1 MNTFLNQ
8 MVKNDNLT
16 YTENG
21 GVTRKTTESKV
32 LDMFAV
38 GGAYRQRSDEDVML
52 LFKNA
57 FEENPDLAMKCLF
70 YIRDARGGQ
79 GERRFFRVAYRWL
92 CRNYPTIAIK
102 NLNNISEY
110 GRWDDL
116 IYATEGTG
124 VEDAAFNLIKH
135 QLALDLQCKT
145 PSLLAKW
152 LPSQNASNSET
163 KRLGR
168 KLAKYLRMTSR
179 NYRKTLSTLR
189 ERINVLER
197 LMSAGEWHKIEFDK
211 IPSRA
216 GIIYRNAFARRDI
229 LAKKYEEF
237 AKNKDTKVN
246 AKVLYP
252 YEVVSEA
259 VNYNRSLWGKWK
271 EDELLN
277 DTERL
282 MINKYWSCMP
292 DYLEGKDC
300 SMMCVVDTSGSMTG
314 SNAAAPINIAIGL
327 GMYCAERIGGP
338 FKNHYISFSSR
349 PQLIS
354 IEGVDFVDK
363 VNRIYE
369 TNLCENTN
377 LEAVFDL
384 LLKTAKCPGV
394 KKSDIPKSI
403 IVISDMEIDS
413 GTRSWSWRSSI
424 EGWTKQTAATEME
437 KIRQKWAAEGYEL
450 PHLVYWNVDARE
462 NHILDSGPDIT
473 FVSGASPTIF
483 KSVLTGKSAWD
494 VMFDILMSKRY
505 EAVIA

>member
-70 YIRDARGGQ
+70 YLRDVRGGQ

-102 NLNNISEY
+102 NLNNVSEY

-116 IYATEGTG
+116 VYATEGTG
-124 VEDAAFNLIKH
+124 AESAAFNIIKH

-168 KLAKYLRMTSR
+168 KLAKYLGMTSR
-179 NYRKTLSTLR
+179 NYRKTLSILR

-216 GIIYRNAFARRDI
+216 GVIYRNAFARRDI

-246 AKVLYP
+246 ADALYP
-252 YEVVSEA
+252 HDIAHKAFQVSTMTPI
-259 VNYNRSLWGKWK
+259 
-271 EDELLN
+271 EDPS
-277 DTERL
+277 RL
-282 MINKYWSCMP
+282 MLQKYW
-292 DYLEGKDC
+292 DNLKDFYNGRKENAIAI
-300 SMMCVVDTSGSMTG
+300 VDTSGSMWGTPLE
-314 SNAAAPINIAIGL
+314 AAVSMGAYIADKSH
-327 GMYCAERIGGP
+327 GP
-338 FKNHYISFSSR
+338 FANHFITFSNR
-349 PQLIS
+349 PQLVKF
-354 IEGVDFVDK
+354 EGIDIVDK
-363 VNRIYE
+363 FYRCRSANWGA
-369 TNLCENTN
+369 NTN
-377 LEAVFDL
+377 LQAVFDML
-384 LLKTAKCPGV
+384 LSIAKDKNV
-394 KKSDIPKSI
+394 KAEDMPEKLFIF
-403 IVISDMEIDS
+403 SDMEFDQCVSFNISSSYSWNRWSDYSKDS
-413 GTRSWSWRSSI
+413 LDSDLERIAKR
-424 EGWTKQTAATEME
+424 
-437 KIRQKWAAEGYEL
+437 WAAAGYKLPKIIFWNLNARYNHIPAIGEGFSYVSGFS
-450 PHLVYWNVDARE
+450 PSMVDA
-462 NHILDSGPDIT
+462 ILSGKD
-473 FVSGASPTIF
+473 GYDLMLE
-483 KSVLTGKSAWD
+483 K
-494 VMFDILMSKRY
+494 LMSDRY
-505 EAVIA
+505 KAVTA

>member
-8 MVKNDNLT
+8 MVKNDNID

-21 GVTRKTTESKV
+21 GITRKTTESKV

-38 GGAYRQRSDEDVML
+38 GGAYRTRSDADVIL

-57 FEENPDLAMKCLF
+57 FNENRKLAMKCLF
-70 YIRDARGGQ
+70 YLRDIRGGQ
-79 GERRFFRVAYRWL
+79 GERRFFRVAFRWL
-92 CRNYPTIAIK
+92 CQNFPRTALK
-102 NLNNISEY
+102 NLENISEY

-116 IYATEGTG
+116 IYVAEGTP
-124 VEDAAFNLIKH
+124 VERQAFDIIKH
-135 QLALDLQCKT
+135 QLALDVQCKT

-152 LPSQNASNSET
+152 LPSINASNSET

-168 KLAKYLRMTSR
+168 AIAKFLHMTEKE
-179 NYRKTLSTLR
+179 YRKTLSVLR

-197 LMSAGEWHKIEFDK
+197 LMSAGEWNKIEFDK

-259 VNYNRSLWGKWK
+259 VNYNRSLWKKRK
-271 EDELLN
+271 ENELLN

-300 SMMCVVDTSGSMTG
+300 SMMCVVDTSGSMIG

-494 VMFDILMSKRY
+494 VMFDVLMSKRY